1 MSWVQFIVGIGA
13 VLALCCDFMCKMDN
27 FVVYNRIFNLGLKM
41 CVCEWLCVRVSSFL
55 KCELQCCGR
64 DEHTQRNASVQP
76 Y

>member
-1 MSWVQFIVGIGA
+1 MQFIVGIGA
-13 VLALCCDFMCKMDN
+13 VLALCYEFMCKMARDN

-41 CVCEWLCVRVSSFL
+41 CVCERLCMLVSSFL